1 MSGSQDIL
9 WDNRDG
15 IGLLT
20 LNRPDKHNAMTYEMF
35 LEMADRL
42 EACQTDESVKVI
54 VIRGAGDNFSAGGD
68 IKGHP
73 TLTLTAKDNRL
84 REQYLR
90 DGHRILFAIRRMP
103 QPVVAALQGIVGGA
117 GLDVAASCDIRIAA
131 ENARLG
137 VFFTRV
143 GLIPDMGGSY
153 LLPRLL
159 GPSKAMELCF
169 TGDLIDAAEAHRI
182 GLVNRVVPA
191 EELEEAAMAFAKKL
205 AQGPL
210 QAHRLNKQ
218 AAYRNVEQQIEIA
231 LENEI
236 TGVCELYR
244 TEDFQ
249 EGIQAFQ
256 AGRKPVFKGK

>member
-1 MSGSQDIL
+1 MSDSQHIL
-9 WDNRDG
+9 WENREG
-15 IGLLT
+15 MGLLT
-20 LNRPDKHNAMTYEMF
+20 LNRPEKHNAMTFEMF
-35 LEMADRL
+35 CEMAERL

-54 VIRGAGDNFSAGGD
+54 IVRGVGDNFSAGGD

-73 TLTLTAKDNRL
+73 TLTLTSKDNRF
-84 REQYLR
+84 REEYLR
-90 DGHRILFAIRRMP
+90 VGHRIPLCIRRLP
-103 QPVVAALQGIVGGA
+103 QPVIAALQGIVGGA
-117 GLDVAASCDIRIAA
+117 GLDVAAACDIRIAA

-182 GLVNRVVPA
+182 GLVNRVVA
-191 EELEEAAMAFAKKL
+191 TEELEEAVMAFAKKL
-205 AQGPL
+205 ALGPL

-231 LENEI
+231 LEREI
-236 TGVCELYR
+236 AGVCELYC
-244 TEDFQ
+244 TEDFK
-249 EGIQAFQ
+249 EGISAFQ
-256 AGRKPVFKGK
+256 NGRKPVFQGK